1 MQRSR
6 RSLPAAGAALA
17 ALAGGLLAASP
28 ASAYN
33 YVPAANGATW
43 GVHDGAAPAL
53 DTGSIR
59 NVVGSDALI
68 GFGGIRVRV
77 AQNPEPRFNGELM
90 RGFGL
95 RFDRYEEFASTSAV
109 DLGGVEIS
117 RKIHVERSDIWARWV
132 DTFTNTTNQTQTVE
146 VVFGGQT
153 GYAQTS
159 REANGSSSAAWQSA
173 IVETSSSD
181 AVLTTADRW
190 ALVEKAGATST
201 EAPRFTGPSGVAF
214 GSIARTSNF
223 FTGAFDNAIA
233 TSGHEANY
241 QGYANTLTLRP
252 GETRS
257 LVTFVAVGAR
267 TETPATERATVRGRI
282 AALAADPALDDLS
295 VGELCAIA
303 NWPLAGLTVPG
314 FDPADCA
321 AAVPS
326 QIPTREA
333 ADAPEA
339 MTSSPYDVT
348 GKTLTQLQADMVS
361 GTTTSEQITRA
372 YLDRIAAYDVGP
384 FGFHS
389 FITVARDAMAQA
401 RAADAARAAGKS
413 SPVLGIPVA
422 VKDLYS
428 TKDMPTTG
436 GSLVFDGFQP
446 NKDAFQV
453 AKLREAGAVI
463 LGKANLSEYANS
475 GFFSESGWGQ
485 VWNAF
490 GPSKSSIGSS
500 GGSATAVAA
509 SLAAVA
515 LGSQTGDSL
524 WGPSSGASLYTL
536 RGTDGIASGSRVMPL
551 TWGQDFGGTM
561 ARSLPDLTAMLNV
574 TTGTDPE
581 DEWTV
586 EADADARR
594 PADWATALD
603 PDALR
608 GKTIGYYA
616 EAFPAGF
623 GMPATRDAMLAS
635 FASFRAGGATV
646 KVIPAPP
653 TFRAPDGLGDRGY
666 EGWTRWIEQH
676 PESQYDDAAEIISSQ
691 RRLVYSRARLPYRN
705 PGRMTSSQVAAWKR
719 YRADYKAVLA
729 RWMDDNGVDAVVYP
743 GLLSDIGLND
753 TVTPSFAR
761 IDPQS
766 SASGVPT
773 VIFPAGANDHG
784 EPFNLQ
790 LQGKAFDDAKLIGMA
805 YAFDAI
811 QQGHRETDAAP
822 PLPYDPSYTPRP
834 IVIEKP
840 APPVT
845 QPPAPAPPAPAPARP
860 VARRVA
866 IRATFARTATVRG
879 GKIRFVLANGS
890 TAGVTG
896 TVTLRAKVGRRTVV
910 LGRARVSVGAR
921 GRKTLVVTLTRAAR
935 RALGRRASIVAT
947 ATYALRNPTGART
960 TKSARLTIRLR

>member
-1 MQRSR
+1 MHRSR

-17 ALAGGLLAASP
+17 ALAGGLFAAAP
-28 ASAYN
+28 ASAFN

-77 AQNPEPRFNGELM
+77 AQSPQPRFNGELM

-95 RFDRYEEFASTSAV
+95 RFDNYEDFRSTSAI
-109 DLGGVEIS
+109 DLGGIEIS
-117 RKIHVERSDIWARWV
+117 RAIHVERSANWTRWV

-153 GYAQTS
+153 GYTRTVGS
-159 REANGSSSAAWQSA
+159 NGSNSAGWQTG
-173 IVETSSSD
+173 IVETSRND
-181 AVLTTADRW
+181 GALTAADRW
-190 ALVEKAGATST
+190 SLVQAPVENADT
-201 EAPRFTGPSGVAF
+201 APRFSGPSGVAF
-214 GSIARTSNF
+214 GSISRSSNF

-257 LVTFVAVGAR
+257 LVNFVVIGTR
-267 TETPATERATVRGRI
+267 TETPATELATVRT
-282 AALAADPALDDLS
+282 AVTDLVADPVLDDLS
-295 VGELCAIA
+295 VGELCTIA
-303 NWPLAGLTVPG
+303 NWPLAGLTIPG

-321 AAVPS
+321 AAVPT

-333 ADAPEA
+333 GDEPEA
-339 MTSSPYDVT
+339 MTASPYDVT

-361 GTTTSEQITRA
+361 GATTSEQITRA

-389 FITVARDAMAQA
+389 YITVARDAMAQA

-453 AKLREAGAVI
+453 AKLRDAGAVI

-475 GFFSESGWGQ
+475 GFFSESGYGQ

-524 WGPSSGASLYTL
+524 WGPSSGASLYSL

-586 EADADARR
+586 EANADARR
-594 PADWATALD
+594 PADWSTALD
-603 PDALR
+603 PNALR

-616 EAFPAGF
+616 AAFPAGF

-635 FASFRAGGATV
+635 FASFRAAGANV
-646 KVIPAPP
+646 VEIPAPP
-653 TFRAPDGLGDRGY
+653 SGPPSSNALLGDRGF
-666 EGWTRWIEQH
+666 EGWARWLEQH
-676 PESQYDDAAEIISSQ
+676 PESAYDDAAQIITSQ
-691 RRLVYSRARLPYRN
+691 RRLVYSRYRGAYSGS
-705 PGRMTSSQVAAWKR
+705 GRMTSSQVAFWKQ
-719 YRADYKAVLA
+719 YRASYKAILA

-773 VIFPAGANDHG
+773 VIFPGGSNNHG

-790 LQGKAFDDAKLIGMA
+790 LQGRAFDDAKLIGYA
-805 YAFDAI
+805 YAYDRI
-811 QQGHRETDAAP
+811 QQGHRETDKAP
-822 PLPYDPSYTPRP
+822 ALPYDPSYTPRP

-845 QPPAPAPPAPAPARP
+845 TPPAPAPARP

-866 IRATFARTATVRG
+866 ISATFARTATVRG
-879 GKIRFVLANGS
+879 GKVRFVLANRS
-890 TAGVTG
+890 AASVTG
-896 TVTLRAKVGRRTVV
+896 TVTLRAKVGRRTIV
-910 LGRARVSVGAR
+910 LGSAKVSVGAR
-921 GRKTLVVTLTRAAR
+921 GRKTLVVTLTRAAK
-935 RALGRRASIVAT
+935 RALGRRARIAAT
-947 ATYALRNPTGART
+947 ATYALSNPTGAKT
-960 TKSARLTIRLR
+960 TKTAKLTIRLR